1 MRGELWSHAC
11 SHNAARGS
19 RKPTTNT
26 PKHGWIG
33 DKLHRIRERDR
44 DRKSQT
50 PPLEL
55 SQLRAFNG
63 DLLWLGM
70 QCLQHVV
77 GACVTVD
84 GTNAASQ
91 SGHDR

>member
-1 MRGELWSHAC
+1 MGGFGIYFTEYVKEISLISLPSH
-11 SHNAARGS
+11 R
-19 RKPTTNT
+19 R
-26 PKHGWIG
+26 
-33 DKLHRIRERDR
+33 R

-55 SQLRAFNG
+55 SQLRALNG
-63 DLLWLGM
+63 ELLWLGM
-70 QCLQHVV
+70 QCLPHVV

-84 GTNAASQ
+84 GTNTASQ